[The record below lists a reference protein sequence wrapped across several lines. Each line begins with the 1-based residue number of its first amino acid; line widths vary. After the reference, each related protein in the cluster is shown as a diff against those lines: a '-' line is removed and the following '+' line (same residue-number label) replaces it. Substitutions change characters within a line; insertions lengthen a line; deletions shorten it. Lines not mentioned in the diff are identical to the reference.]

1 MKPFNPEEIKTF
13 KAPKYGGVT
22 LSLLSMFVLASMIVV
37 WNKIGKQEQ
46 EQLNESFSVLCDE
59 SVLIPVKQCAEQ
71 FEREMNIKVSV
82 HSKFVFDQN
91 KSEEKASANANRY
104 DLDISSEKTNGSRRA
119 LNQVPCAF
127 RSIIFAT
134 RKNFSRNITSV
145 EEVFQNKLAYSISHH
160 SAKDGSLLQESIG
173 ETGIWQRIFSGRK
186 RVYPSSNAAGLELSS
201 ANNLDGAFMW
211 DSSAREFDLKI
222 HHLNELK
229 LASETICANT
239 GDSSEKNLSALQFAR
254 FLAAPSKGQ
263 FHFAQSGF
271 IGVKGD
277 VWSDKP
283 SLYLYCAESIKPLV
297 VNQFEHFE
305 KDYHVM
311 VESHFLNQEK
321 ITLSL
326 NLITQSKARKSLP
339 DVVIGLSESNS
350 AQIPDH
356 YQAYFGNSVIKKKQF
371 SFYLL
376 KSTRFPESS
385 MKLVD
390 FLCKRENKL
399 SKAD

>member
-1 MKPFNPEEIKTF
+1 MAEDFFQKKESLPIF
-13 KAPKYGGVT
+13 KCSRFG
-22 LSLLSMFVLASMIVV
+22 IV
-37 WNKIGKQEQ
+37 
-46 EQLNESFSVLCDE
+46 
-59 SVLIPVKQCAEQ
+59 
-71 FEREMNIKVSV
+71 
-82 HSKFVFDQN
+82 
-91 KSEEKASANANRY
+91 SAN
-104 DLDISSEKTNGSRRA
+104 D
-119 LNQVPCAF
+119 
-127 RSIIFAT
+127 
-134 RKNFSRNITSV
+134 
-145 EEVFQNKLAYSISHH
+145 
-160 SAKDGSLLQESIG
+160 
-173 ETGIWQRIFSGRK
+173 
-186 RVYPSSNAAGLELSS
+186 
-201 ANNLDGAFMW
+201 LDGAFMW

-229 LASETICANT
+229 LASETISANT
-239 GDSSEKNLSALQFAR
+239 GDSSEKNLYALQFAR

-271 IGVKGD
+271 IGVEGD
-277 VWSDKP
+277 VWGDKP
-283 SLYLYCAESIKPLV
+283 SLYLYCADSIKPLV

-311 VESHFLNQEK
+311 VEPHFLNQEK

-350 AQIPDH
+350 SQILDH